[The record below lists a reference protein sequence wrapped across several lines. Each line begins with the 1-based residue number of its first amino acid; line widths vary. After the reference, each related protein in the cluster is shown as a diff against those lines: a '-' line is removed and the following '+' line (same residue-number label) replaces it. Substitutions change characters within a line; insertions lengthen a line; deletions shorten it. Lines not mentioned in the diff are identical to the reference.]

1 MWTNSAIPIAQQ
13 KSKYNNVALT
23 SSSISFLHITIIEIM
38 IVVIR
43 KDKLHEGIID
53 KRNLPCII
61 M

>member
-1 MWTNSAIPIAQQ
+1 MWINSAIPIAQQ

-23 SSSISFLHITIIEIM
+23 SSSISFLHITIM
-38 IVVIR
+38 IVIR

>member
-23 SSSISFLHITIIEIM
+23 SSSISFLHITIM
-38 IVVIR
+38 IVIR